1 MKNIN
6 LKNKDLLKRQWFSN
20 SLSTNLGFAILG
32 ASLFVYGVFF
42 LLNYLAVNKEQK
54 IKEEVALI
62 EENLAGE
69 EFIGMYDFNIKA
81 LDLKSKISKQGLLTQ
96 TKNIVTISDNTLPS
110 VSFVSLQV
118 EDKDSYSNY
127 IAKVA
132 VSSYE
137 ELAKQV
143 ETYKQMENVFD
154 FFLKS
159 SRETDEGLI
168 ADFSFSLGE
177 YFNMEE
183 ISSEQVE
190 NF

>member
-69 EFIGMYDFNIKA
+69 EFIGMYDFNMKA